1 MGKRTGKGGGQK
13 GATNQCPQ
21 GLGGGCRWGVTLVGS
36 CRGSLETVTTGHH
49 GIPDEEWE
57 SRAIYTTA
65 SVSHWVRATS
75 GSCKF
80 PDSSGFQCA
89 QTKRSN
95 RQANLQQRCTVA
107 YLQPLSTDPWQH
119 LLQLLILHALQS
131 AFMVEIFLQRKKK
144 NTHFFPERKFIG
156 FRKLLLERKI
166 QLSYGKSAEWWGEDH
181 KGVSR
186 AAYHEPWE
194 KYTFTV
200 RNSCH
205 WKAMSVRS
213 GRKQAAYSS
222 VIDITTATAWLYG
235 ILTWEVLRNTEAW
248 GPAPEIQIQMLSTLG
263 LFKAS
268 PGLPSWL

>member
-1 MGKRTGKGGGQK
+1 MHRCLPR
-13 GATNQCPQ
+13 AP
-21 GLGGGCRWGVTLVGS
+21 V
-36 CRGSLETVTTGHH
+36 H
-49 GIPDEEWE
+49 GPL
-57 SRAIYTTA
+57 TA
-65 SVSHWVRATS
+65 SATAADTACPS
-75 GSCKF
+75 ICLHGGNFS
-80 PDSSGFQCA
+80 
-89 QTKRSN
+89 TK
-95 RQANLQQRCTVA
+95 
-107 YLQPLSTDPWQH
+107 
-119 LLQLLILHALQS
+119 
-131 AFMVEIFLQRKKK
+131 EKKK
-144 NTHFFPERKFIG
+144 THFFPERKFIG

-222 VIDITTATAWLYG
+222 VIDITTATAWLHSV
-235 ILTWEVLRNTEAW
+235 LTWKVLRNTEAW

-268 PGLPSWL
+268 PGLPIWF

>member
-1 MGKRTGKGGGQK
+1 MR
-13 GATNQCPQ
+13 
-21 GLGGGCRWGVTLVGS
+21 S

-49 GIPDEEWE
+49 GIPDQEWE
-57 SRAIYTTA
+57 SRTIYTTA

-80 PDSSGFQCA
+80 PDFSGFQCTH
-89 QTKRSN
+89 TKHSN
-95 RQANLQQRCTVA
+95 RQANLQQRCTDA
-107 YLQPLSTDPWQH
+107 YLEPLSMDPWQH
-119 LLQLLILHALQS
+119 LLQLLILLALQS
-131 AFMVEIFLQRKKK
+131 AFMVKIFLQRKKK
-144 NTHFFPERKFIG
+144 KHFFPERKFIG

-166 QLSYGKSAEWWGEDH
+166 QLSYGKSAERWGENH

-200 RNSCH
+200 RNSHH
-205 WKAMSVRS
+205 WKGMSVHS

-222 VIDITTATAWLYG
+222 VIDITTATAWLHG
-235 ILTWEVLRNTEAW
+235 VLTWEVLNTEAW
-248 GPAPEIQIQMLSTLG
+248 GPALEIQIQRLWTLG